1 MKRQGLQDNRNEL
14 LDYLQE
20 NEVSLEIIKKVSREL
35 EKQDKECF
43 KEILDEIEVA
53 ITSEKEC
60 MKRDKYSEQE
70 VEHLNQI
77 EMANKIKQNLF
88 KQGESQ

>member
-1 MKRQGLQDNRNEL
+1 MKTLKEKRMEL
-14 LDYLQE
+14 F
-20 NEVSLEIIKKVSREL
+20 KVKSDLPLNLLFRL
-35 EKQDKECF
+35 IEKQEKECF
-43 KEILDEIEVA
+43 KDILDEIEVA

-77 EMANKIKQNLF
+77 EMANKIIKIIKQNSGF
-88 KQGESQ
+88 DK